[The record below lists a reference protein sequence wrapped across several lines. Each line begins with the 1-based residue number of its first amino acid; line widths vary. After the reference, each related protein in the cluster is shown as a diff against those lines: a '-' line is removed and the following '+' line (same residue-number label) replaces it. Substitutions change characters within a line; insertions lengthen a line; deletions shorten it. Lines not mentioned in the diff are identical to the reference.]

1 MTPWSPPIS
10 AILYGS
16 LLLALAFGFLFFG
29 GASRLRQ
36 LFQPPSSANS
46 PTLQIPLPP
55 FLCGISVISMTAY
68 FYPPLIPGTAI
79 VVAFFLLTL
88 SRQKPIS
95 FWGLH
100 RLTPIQDLTLA
111 LRTIPH
117 PFSPK
122 FFFFSSSAL
131 ASFFSSGFPSNLNPR

>member
-36 LFQPPSSANS
+36 LFQPPSSANP

-55 FLCGISVISMTAY
+55 FLLRHFCHLYDRIFLPAA
-68 FYPPLIPGTAI
+68 PPRNRNRCR
-79 VVAFFLLTL
+79 L
-88 SRQKPIS
+88 S
-95 FWGLH
+95 F
-100 RLTPIQDLTLA
+100 
-111 LRTIPH
+111 
-117 PFSPK
+117 FSPYLVK
-122 FFFFSSSAL
+122 NPSLFGDFIVQPPSKTSLLHSELFLPFFCRFFFFSSSAPV
-131 ASFFSSGFPSNLNPR
+131 SFSFSAFPSNPNPR